1 MTNTLE
7 TITPRQLREILYY
20 AADQNMTVKELRE
33 ILFNIGEQDE
43 EYTIDFALFHKLM
56 KAAGRHEA

>member
-1 MTNTLE
+1 MKSTLE

-43 EYTIDFALFHKLM
+43 EYTINFALFHKLM

>member
-1 MTNTLE
+1 MKSTLE

-20 AADQNMTVKELRE
+20 VADQNMTVKKLRE